1 MSITGLRGGNMIET
15 FQAIFSACFDLLN
28 TEITIAGF
36 TFSWWSILVFGIIAS
51 VIAWFIGKYYGGDD

>member
-1 MSITGLRGGNMIET
+1 MVET

-36 TFSWWSILVFGIIAS
+36 SFSWWSILVFGIIAS
-51 VIAWFIGKYYGGDD
+51 IIAWFIGKYYGGDD